1 MARKAKHPVQTT
13 HKSLDIVEKLSEL
26 GSAGVTE
33 LAEALGMNKSIV
45 HNHLRTLE
53 EREYVV
59 VSDGEYSLGLRF
71 FQIGGK
77 IRKDRKLYQ
86 RAKSEIDKTA
96 SDVQASANLAVEENG
111 KCVYLYRACEDQSI
125 DLEFSYEGMYEHM
138 HQTAVGKAIMAYL
151 PRERVES
158 IVDRHGLPQRT
169 EHTITDFDALMED
182 LSQVRERGY
191 AIDDEESILGLRCV
205 AAPIKTSDEEIL
217 GSISISGP
225 KSRFKNETWSREL
238 PEKVRDTSNVIELQ
252 FVGRH

>member
-13 HKSLDIVEKLSEL
+13 QKSLDIVEKLSEL

-33 LAEALGMNKSIV
+33 LAEELGMNKSIV

-53 EREYVV
+53 ERGYVI
-59 VSDGEYSLGLRF
+59 VSDEEYSLGLRF

-77 IRKDRKLYQ
+77 IRKDWKLYK

-96 SDVQASANLAVEENG
+96 SEIQASVNLAVEENG

-138 HQTAVGKAIMAYL
+138 HQAAVGKAILAYL
-151 PRERVES
+151 PRDRVEA

-169 EHTITDFDALMED
+169 EHTITDFDELMENLGQIRD
-182 LSQVRERGY
+182 RGY

-205 AAPIKTSDEEIL
+205 AAPIKTSDEEVL

-225 KSRFKNETWSREL
+225 KSRFKNDTWSREL
-238 PEKVRDTSNVIELQ
+238 PEKVRDASNVIELQ
-252 FVGRH
+252 FVGRS